1 MSVPQKGQILYK
13 EKKQKKPR
21 KLPKVAKSVEVPLY
35 SPNNLTIA
43 ESAVARRPFCCMQVA
58 AQTQHQVTLVDV
70 SEDILTKAGE
80 RIKTSLSRV
89 AKKKFGEDPKVRK
102 WNIGW
107 ECGYMEVILLVT

>member
-1 MSVPQKGQILYK
+1 
-13 EKKQKKPR
+13 
-21 KLPKVAKSVEVPLY
+21 
-35 SPNNLTIA
+35 
-43 ESAVARRPFCCMQVA
+43 MQVA

-107 ECGYMEVILLVT
+107 ECGYMEVILLVTLLLLLIEFFFLSFFFKGVSAS